1 MTPSP
6 SPSSAPSSA
15 PSPGPDPEPTG
26 VAVVLTAVPDAAVA
40 DRIARALVDER
51 LAACVSVLGAARST
65 YRWQGE
71 VESADELP
79 LLIKTTAGRLGA
91 LTARLVALHPY
102 QVPEVLVLAVGAGLP
117 AYLDWVREQV
127 APQP

>member
-1 MTPSP
+1 MSERE
-6 SPSSAPSSA
+6 
-15 PSPGPDPEPTG
+15 PEPVG
-26 VAVVLTAVPDAAVA
+26 VVVVLSTVPDAAVA

-71 VESADELP
+71 VESAVELP
-79 LLIKTTAGRLGA
+79 LLIKTTAGRLDA

-117 AYLDWVREQV
+117 AYLDWVREQA